1 MEAVYHAATKEEL
14 ACLWEKNVL
23 ANPAD
28 PRWAKWAREY
38 TAYNENGMGITF
50 AAVLEG
56 EPVGEATLLLSPAC
70 GAIEGRLALADGKSV
85 GNVNALRMEKRWE
98 GQGHMSRLVGGFR
111 GLCQEAGPGGP
122 DYWGGR
128 KGNPEP
134 GYLSPLGLQGVCH
147 GPGGRGGTGAVL
159 PEEFVKWQAAGR
171 RGKPGR
177 LFVWKKFRPGP

>member
-14 ACLWEKNVL
+14 ACLWEKNLL

-98 GQGHMSRLVGGFR
+98 GQGHMSRLVGVLEGYARKR
-111 GLCQEAGPGGP
+111 GLEALTIGVGAKETRNLGI
-122 DYWGGR
+122 YLHWGYG
-128 KGNPEP
+128 
-134 GYLSPLGLQGVCH
+134 
-147 GPGGRGGTGAVL
+147 
-159 PEEFVKWQAAGR
+159 EFVMAQEEEGELVLYYRKN
-171 RGKPGR
+171 
-177 LFVWKKFRPGP
+177 L